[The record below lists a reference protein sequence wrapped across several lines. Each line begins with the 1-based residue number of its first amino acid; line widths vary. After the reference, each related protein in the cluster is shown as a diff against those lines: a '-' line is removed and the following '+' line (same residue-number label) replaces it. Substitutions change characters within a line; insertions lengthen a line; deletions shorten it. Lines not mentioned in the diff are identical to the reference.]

1 MKRLSKNFLSL
12 LLSDVARRL
21 LGFLAVAYLARTIGL
36 YGFGALSLA
45 LTVLSYVIMVSSGGL
60 HVLGTREIARMDS
73 PTLVGEI
80 LGVRLVNSLAAFA
93 ILFAVCYFV
102 LRDDVV
108 ARLILITC
116 SAAFF
121 QSLFLE
127 WYFQGKEEMVVF
139 SRARTASAL
148 LYLLVLV
155 VFVRSVNDL
164 MLAAV
169 AGPVGDMLAAVLM
182 WKAYE
187 RRQGPLRIS
196 LTPARWVSLMKQ
208 AFPMGS
214 GFVLAHVSINLPPII
229 LGILFTASEVGIFSA
244 ASKLVFFLLMI
255 DRIVAT
261 LLLPASVR
269 LRTESVEALSST
281 LTTAMKWIILLGL
294 PLSLG
299 GMVLASK
306 LFEIIF
312 GGAFADSAL
321 VFRVMVW
328 YFFLTMLHSVYM
340 TGLLALRKEKEF
352 GKVMAVSA
360 AVYTVLCVVLTRW
373 FGAPGAALGVV
384 LSEGV
389 TVVLMRKKLLD
400 YLPLVSPNSV
410 VRIMFASAAMAAL
423 LLVFPNLHAAIAV
436 VGGAAFYGAAVY
448 GIRAVT
454 REEILAL
461 GRRMA

>member
-1 MKRLSKNFLSL
+1 MKRLPRNFLSL
-12 LLSDVARRL
+12 LLSDVARRI

-36 YGFGALSLA
+36 FGFGALSLA
-45 LTVLSYVIMVSSGGL
+45 LTALSYVIMVSSAGL
-60 HVLGTREIARMDS
+60 HVLGTREIAHVDS
-73 PTLVGEI
+73 PVLVGEL
-80 LGVRLVNSLAAFA
+80 LGVRLVNSLAAYA
-93 ILFAVCYFV
+93 ILFAVCYLF
-102 LRDDVV
+102 LRDDVL

-127 WYFQGKEEMVVF
+127 WYFQGREDMAVF

-148 LYLLVLV
+148 LYLLILV

-169 AGPVGDMLAAVLM
+169 AGPVGDMLAAVWM

-196 LTPARWVSLMKQ
+196 FTPARWAALMKQ

-214 GFVLAHVSINLPPII
+214 GSILAHLSINLPPII
-229 LGILFTASEVGIFSA
+229 LGILFTTAEVGIYSA

-255 DRIVAT
+255 DRVFAT

-269 LRTESVEALSST
+269 LRTTSAEALSST
-281 LTTAMKWIILLGL
+281 LTTTLKWIMLLGL

-299 GMVLASK
+299 GMVLAPK
-306 LFEIIF
+306 LFVIIF

-340 TGLLALRKEKEF
+340 TGLFALRKEREF
-352 GKVMAVSA
+352 GKIMAVSA
-360 AVYTVLCVVLTRW
+360 AIYAVSCIALARL

-384 LSEGV
+384 FSEGV

-410 VRIMFASAAMAAL
+410 ARVMLASGAMAAIL
-423 LLVFPNLHAAIAV
+423 MMFPGLHIAIAIV
-436 VGGAAFYGAAVY
+436 AGGAFYSVAVY
-448 GIRAVT
+448 LTRAVT